1 MRKAEAAAGT
11 RHKLIDAAVTLMRR
25 SGLSGA
31 GINEIVRESGAP
43 KGSVYYFFP
52 KGKQQIVEEGLAQYS
67 ERVAAFIDAALSS
80 RRKPGA
86 KVKAL
91 FNAFA
96 DRIEQGDFRHSCPAG
111 TVCLD
116 LDSELD
122 ALRSVVAGSLDQY
135 LTAIERHFSFSDRE
149 RAKSFAGLVL
159 TAIEGAYIRGR
170 ADRSSRAFRE
180 AGAWLAELAER
191 SGPWAKNGSD

>member
-1 MRKAEAAAGT
+1 MNTADAVATGTREKLIEAA
-11 RHKLIDAAVTLMRR
+11 ITLMRR

-43 KGSVYYFFP
+43 KGSVYHFFP
-52 KGKQQIVEEGLAQYS
+52 GGKQQIVKEGLEQYS
-67 ERVAAFIDAALSS
+67 ARVVAFIDSTLS
-80 RRKPGA
+80 RKRQPGA

-96 DRIEQGDFRHSCPAG
+96 ERIEAGRFRHSCPVG

-116 LDSELD
+116 LDSEVEG
-122 ALRSVVAGSLDQY
+122 LRFVVAAAFDQY
-135 LTAIERHFSFSDRE
+135 VQAIEAHFPFHDRR
-149 RAKSFAGLVL
+149 RAKSFAGLLL

-170 ADRSSRAFRE
+170 ADGSSEAFRD
-180 AGAWLAELAER
+180 AGTWLAELAER
-191 SGPWAKNGSD
+191 AGPGKKPVR

>member
-1 MRKAEAAAGT
+1 MKTAAAAATGTRERLIEAA
-11 RHKLIDAAVTLMRR
+11 ITLMRR
-25 SGLSGA
+25 AGLSGA

-52 KGKQQIVEEGLAQYS
+52 QGKQQIVKEGLAQYS
-67 ERVAAFIDAALSS
+67 ERIVEFIDSTLSS
-80 RRKPGA
+80 KRKPGD

-96 DRIEQGDFRHSCPAG
+96 ERIELGEFRQSCPVG

-116 LDSELD
+116 LDSELED
-122 ALRSVVAGSLDQY
+122 LRFVVAAAFDQY
-135 LTAIERHFSFSDRE
+135 VRAIEAHFPFHDRR
-149 RAKSFAGLVL
+149 RAKSFAGLLL

-170 ADRSSRAFRE
+170 ADGSSKPFRE
-180 AGAWLAELAER
+180 AGAWLAELVER
-191 SGPWAKNGSD
+191 GT

>member
-1 MRKAEAAAGT
+1 MKTAEAAATGT
-11 RHKLIDAAVTLMRR
+11 RERLIEAAITLMRR

-43 KGSVYYFFP
+43 KGSVYHFFP
-52 KGKQQIVEEGLAQYS
+52 NGKQQIIEEGLAQYS
-67 ERVAAFIDAALSS
+67 ERIVAFIDSTLSS
-80 RRKPGA
+80 KRKPGE

-96 DRIEQGDFRHSCPAG
+96 ERIELGEFRHSCPVG

-116 LDSELD
+116 LDSELE
-122 ALRSVVAGSLDQY
+122 ALRFVVAAAFDQY
-135 LTAIERHFSFSDRE
+135 VKAIEAHFPFQDRR
-149 RAKSFAGLVL
+149 RAKSFAGLLL

-170 ADRSSRAFRE
+170 ADGSSKPFRE
-180 AGAWLAELAER
+180 AGTWLAELVER
-191 SGPWAKNGSD
+191 AGTR